1 MPLLRQDGTSS
12 HSDSDHHAAID
23 YATSSKR
30 EKKKVALSKRI
41 RQKSRYPKGTQRTLT
56 GERLHHGHTL
66 GEWAMRYGCGVQ
78 QVGYTEYTAHCG
90 QRFNEVLGLV
100 NQDLEKLN
108 QPTIKRESFEW
119 INEADILA
127 YKWAAKIEAF
137 SQTDEVRTWDNST
150 DSSIDLVLTRPK
162 KSAVSTPM
170 YCYG

>member
-12 HSDSDHHAAID
+12 RSDSDDHEVLA
-23 YATSSKR
+23 YAMSTKR
-30 EKKKVALSKRI
+30 EKKRVALKKRI

-56 GERLHHGHTL
+56 GERLHYGHTL

-78 QVGYTEYTAHCG
+78 QKGYTEFTAHCG
-90 QRFNEVLGLV
+90 QMFNEVLGLV

-127 YKWAAKIEAF
+127 YEWAAKIVAF
-137 SQTDEVRTWDNST
+137 SQTDEVGTWDNST
-150 DSSIDLVLTRPK
+150 DSSIDLVRTAHPL
-162 KSAVSTPM
+162 
-170 YCYG
+170 Y